1 MNQSIGENMNCKES
15 FNPIMMVGYIV
26 SFITS
31 FLMAYKNAGFA
42 EAFVQSAAVIAFVMV
57 VMTFFVIPRL
67 RVFQR

>member
-1 MNQSIGENMNCKES
+1 MNYKEG
-15 FNPIMMVGYIV
+15 FNPIMMVGYIL

-42 EAFVQSAAVIAFVMV
+42 EAFVQSAAVVVFVMV
-57 VMTFFVIPRL
+57 VMTFFVIPRI

>member
-1 MNQSIGENMNCKES
+1 MNCKEG
-15 FNPIMMVGYIV
+15 FNPIMIVGYIL

-31 FLMAYKNAGFA
+31 FLIAYKNAGFA
-42 EAFVQSAAVIAFVMV
+42 EAFAQSSAVVAFVMV

>member
-1 MNQSIGENMNCKES
+1 MNRKES